1 MAELADIIAL
11 RQVAERYAV
20 SVDRND
26 AALFAAQFTEDGA
39 LIALRGEFVGRE
51 KLAGVP
57 PMVKGRY
64 RRTFHAVLN
73 QVLDISG
80 DAAEGET
87 YCIARHWYD
96 DPVGR
101 TACYEMTIRYQDRF
115 RRVGGVWLIARRE
128 LIVDATHRYPVDTPQ
143 AEQRTIHGR

>member
-1 MAELADIIAL
+1 MADLADIVAL

-20 SVDRND
+20 AVDRND

-51 KLAGVP
+51 ALAGVP

-73 QVLDISG
+73 QVLDIVG
-80 DAAEGET
+80 DTAEGET

-115 RRVGGVWLIARRE
+115 RRVGGAWLIARRE
-128 LIVDATHRYPVDTPQ
+128 LVVDSTHRYPVDTPQ